1 MEPTQA
7 KDGVVRHTVQG
18 IVLHFGFILLPVE
31 EIERMEH
38 DANGDYKYMH
48 HPQLTPQDKG
58 YFNGLAD
65 YASKKATQL
74 RNAYMQNPS
83 FQGTP
88 GTAYPEKRCSASDL
102 QNRKGENER
111 G

>member
-1 MEPTQA
+1 MRIIKAMREL
-7 KDGVVRHTVQG
+7 VRHTVQG
-18 IVLHFGFILLPVE
+18 VVLHFGFILLPVE

-48 HPQLTPQDKG
+48 HPQLSPQDKG

-74 RNAYMQNPS
+74 RNAYMQNAPHQARAVAS
-83 FQGTP
+83 RPECGYSTIGGTP
-88 GTAYPEKRCSASDL
+88 
-102 QNRKGENER
+102 
-111 G
+111 

>member
-1 MEPTQA
+1 MRIIKAMREL
-7 KDGVVRHTVQG
+7 VRHTVKG
-18 IVLHFGFILLPVE
+18 VVLHFGFILLPVE
-31 EIERMEH
+31 EIERMEL

-48 HPQLTPQDKG
+48 NPQLSPQDKG

-65 YASKKATQL
+65 YASKKASQL

-88 GTAYPEKRCSASDL
+88 HLEKKA
-102 QNRKGENER
+102 
-111 G
+111 